1 MRGKKNHH
9 QIPSENFYPRRMLGG
24 KATSLRYDVVEPHS
38 DAVEVFSKTKWTGE
52 TESGNKRKMKKN
64 QFRIH
69 TISDH

>member
-38 DAVEVFSKTKWTGE
+38 DAVEVFSKTKWTA
-52 TESGNKRKMKKN
+52 KQN
-64 QFRIH
+64 QA
-69 TISDH
+69 TKEK